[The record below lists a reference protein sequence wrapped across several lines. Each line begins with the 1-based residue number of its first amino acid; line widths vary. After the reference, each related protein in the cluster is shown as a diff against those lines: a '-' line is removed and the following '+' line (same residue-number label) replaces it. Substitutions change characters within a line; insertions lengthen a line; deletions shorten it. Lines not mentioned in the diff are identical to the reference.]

1 MGVSLLALSKAIY
14 YIWNQRAVEV
24 VSRAWS
30 INFPGFFLAAA
41 AKFEKFPSNGTGI

>member
-1 MGVSLLALSKAIY
+1 MGVSLLALSKSIY

-24 VSRAWS
+24 VWS
-30 INFPGFFLAAA
+30 VNFPGFFLAAA

>member
-1 MGVSLLALSKAIY
+1 MGVSLLALSKSIY

-24 VSRAWS
+24 FSRGRLIFQVSFWPS
-30 INFPGFFLAAA
+30 A